1 MSQPDNEHVVRRNS
15 AAQAVEFSVEVRQAM
30 ILLEG
35 LINTGDLVLVPDQ
48 YIGNRLM
55 FRPACRA
62 PAVETVTATL
72 GEVVGFS
79 LDPLEQAIE
88 STVRMLR
95 EEATSLLP
103 DVTGD
108 TLAAMAVYGRMVNHL
123 DALLAEQLKRVTAHG

>member
-35 LINTGDLVLVPDQ
+35 LINAGDLVLVPDQ

-95 EEATSLLP
+95 DEHQQMSEA
-103 DVTGD
+103 GAQRD
-108 TLAAMAVYGRMVNHL
+108 TALCDRLASHL
-123 DALLAEQLKRVTAHG
+123 GALLAEQLKRGSADE